1 MSDFAPKKFAVIHC
15 GQLVTL
21 AGRTR
26 PRRGAGEMREL
37 GIVEDGAML
46 VADGKIEHTG
56 TTDEIGVAIARQKN
70 LPVIDAR
77 GGVVTPGF
85 VDAHTHMVFAGSRAA
100 EFEQRIEGKTYQQ
113 IAAAGGGIAATVR
126 ATRSATAE
134 ELLALAGRHVEW
146 FLRCGTTTIEAKSGY
161 GLSLDAELKIL
172 GVIRSLAHQTPLRIV
187 ATLLA
192 AHTVPPEFQ
201 SDRAGYVAL
210 VVREILPRVQRESL
224 ARFCDVFCDEHAFT
238 IAESREILSAA
249 KNAGLGLRM
258 HVEQFA
264 ADGGAALAAELGAVT
279 ADHLECT
286 DAGGIAALASALVQ
300 PLLVPASVFCLGR
313 DRYPNARAMM
323 DAGLPV
329 VLATDFNPGSSPTT
343 SMPFVMSLACQQ
355 MKMLPSEALTAA
367 TINAACSLD
376 IGHLVGSLVAGKAAD
391 FLIHE
396 FRDYRELSY
405 FAAVPNL
412 PQVFV
417 AGKRVPTCWPP
428 GAMPNGPVTIVSG
441 ETAMA
446 STISFP
452 QHR

>member
-1 MSDFAPKKFAVIHC
+1 
-15 GQLVTL
+15 
-21 AGRTR
+21 
-26 PRRGAGEMREL
+26 MREL
-37 GIVEDGAML
+37 AIIEDGAML
-46 VADGKIEHTG
+46 IADGKIEWKG
-56 TTDEIGVAIARQKN
+56 TTDELRRVLAQEKL

-77 GGVVTPGF
+77 GCVVTPGF

-113 IAAAGGGIAATVR
+113 IAAAGGGIANTVR
-126 ATRSATAE
+126 ATRNATAE
-134 ELLALAGRHVEW
+134 ELLMLARCHAEW
-146 FLRCGTTTIEAKSGY
+146 FLRNGTTTVEVKSGY

-172 GVIRSLAHQTPLRIV
+172 GVIRSLAKETPLRIV

-192 AHTVPPEFQ
+192 AHTIPPEFQ
-201 SDRAGYVAL
+201 QGRAGYIAL
-210 VVREILPRVQRESL
+210 IVREIVPRVQQEKL

-249 KNAGLGLRM
+249 KNAGFGLRM

-279 ADHLECT
+279 ADHLEYT
-286 DAGGIAALASALVQ
+286 GATGIAALVSASVQ
-300 PLLVPASVFCLGR
+300 PVLVPASVFCLGR
-313 DRYPNARAMM
+313 DHYPNARAML
-323 DAGLPV
+323 DAGLAV

-343 SMPFVMSLACQQ
+343 SMPFVMSLASQQ

-367 TINAACSLD
+367 TINAAYSLGRGD
-376 IGHLVGSLVAGKAAD
+376 VVGSLEVGKAAD

-396 FRDYRELSY
+396 FHDYRELAY

-417 AGKRVPTCWPP
+417 AGQPVQTCSTSTATFAN
-428 GAMPNGPVTIVSG
+428 GAL
-441 ETAMA
+441 
-446 STISFP
+446 
-452 QHR
+452 

>member
-1 MSDFAPKKFAVIHC
+1 MNEPTPKRFAVIHC

-21 AGRTR
+21 AGKRG
-26 PRRGAGEMREL
+26 PHRGAGEMREL
-37 GIVEDGAML
+37 RVVADGAM
-46 VADGKIEHTG
+46 VIADGKIERTG
-56 TTDEIGVAIARQKN
+56 TTDELRGALAQEKN
-70 LPVIDAR
+70 LPVMDAR
-77 GGVVTPGF
+77 GCVVTPGF

-113 IAAAGGGIAATVR
+113 IAAAGGGIANTVG

-134 ELLALAGRHVEW
+134 ELLTLAGRHAEW
-146 FLRCGTTTIEAKSGY
+146 FLRNGTTTVEAKSGY

-172 GVIRSLAHQTPLRIV
+172 GVIRLLAKETPLRIV

-192 AHTVPPEFQ
+192 AHSIPPEFQ
-201 SDRAGYVAL
+201 QDRAGYIAL
-210 VVREILPRVQRESL
+210 VVREIVPRVQEEKL
-224 ARFCDVFCDEHAFT
+224 ALFCDVFCDEHAFT

-249 KNAGLGLRM
+249 KNAGFRLRM

-264 ADGGAALAAELGAVT
+264 ADGGAALAAELGAAT

-286 DAGGIAALASALVQ
+286 DETGIAALVRASVQ
-300 PLLVPASVFCLGR
+300 PVLVPASVFCLGR
-313 DRYPNARAMM
+313 DRYPKARAML
-323 DAGLPV
+323 DAGLAV

-355 MKMLPSEALTAA
+355 MKMLPSEALTAS
-367 TINAACSLD
+367 TINAACSLGLED
-376 IGHLVGSLVAGKAAD
+376 VIGSLEAGKAAD

-396 FRDYRELSY
+396 FRDYRELAY

-417 AGKRVPTCWPP
+417 AGERVQTCSPSSATLAN
-428 GAMPNGPVTIVSG
+428 GAL
-441 ETAMA
+441 
-446 STISFP
+446 
-452 QHR
+452 